1 MAFWISK
8 GVSNQSDSINQSNQS
23 ISDLAI
29 FLDIM
34 GFVPHG
40 NTNTAQKTSKVDTA
54 FQLRV
59 SNIMNG

>member
-1 MAFWISK
+1 M
-8 GVSNQSDSINQSNQS
+8 
-23 ISDLAI
+23 

-34 GFVPHG
+34 DFVPHG
-40 NTNTAQKTSKVDTA
+40 NTRTAQKTSKVETA